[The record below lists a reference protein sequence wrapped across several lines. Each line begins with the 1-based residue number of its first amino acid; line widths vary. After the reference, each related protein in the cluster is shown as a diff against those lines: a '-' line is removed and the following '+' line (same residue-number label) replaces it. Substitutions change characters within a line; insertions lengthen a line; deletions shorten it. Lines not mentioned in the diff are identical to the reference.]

1 MIELNTTG
9 YMHNRSRLITSN
21 FLNRMLGYHWKV
33 GEKYFATK
41 LTDYDPAVNNG
52 NWQWIASTELILNLI
67 FKDYLIQFYKVKNM
81 ILMPNT

>member
-33 GEKYFATK
+33 GEKYYATQ
-41 LTDYDPAVNNG
+41 LTDYDPSVNNG
-52 NWQWIASTELILNLI
+52 NWQDCFNRCRSETLFSKII
-67 FKDYLIQFYKVKNM
+67 
-81 ILMPNT
+81 